1 MCYFVLF
8 FYLIWTNRKVVLIFF
23 ISNIH
28 LTVRKNTTQINS
40 PRIYVFSNKNK
51 AANHFDGRAVVDA
64 RPEEGIDVGRG
75 CNNSTKE
82 KKTTEKKKER
92 KNKKKK
98 RSHKH

>member
-1 MCYFVLF
+1 M
-8 FYLIWTNRKVVLIFF
+8 VLIFF

-82 KKTTEKKKER
+82 KNNGTKKEG
-92 KNKKKK
+92 KKE
-98 RSHKH
+98 